1 VWLSHILALLG
12 NLEIMSTILYHNPQ
26 CSKSRATMG
35 LLDEKGVETEVIE
48 YLKTPPNADEL
59 RKILAMLGMEAHQL
73 VRDGDAKKIGLDYK
87 SMDEDVLIDEMVK
100 NPILIQRPLV
110 VSNGKAGLGRP
121 PEDILKIL

>member
-1 VWLSHILALLG
+1 
-12 NLEIMSTILYHNPQ
+12 MSTILYHNPQ

-121 PEDILKIL
+121 PEVILKIL

>member
-1 VWLSHILALLG
+1 
-12 NLEIMSTILYHNPQ
+12 MSTILYHNPQ

-35 LLDEKGVETEVIE
+35 LLDEKGVETEIIE

-59 RKILAMLGMEAHQL
+59 RKILGMLGMKAQQL

-87 SMDEDVLIDEMVK
+87 DMDEDVLIDEMVK